1 MSWYKQVLGQKPR
14 CMANVERLQ
23 QVYFFEEFHDPRF
36 RAIRSHGQLILT
48 VTNITKP
55 DEATYYCSVR
65 YFDQLI
71 FGSGTFLM
79 VKAGSSEQL
88 ISSFNHSD
96 GKAFYCAVAEC
107 AELNSENRTNI
118 NLETPVDPV
127 FVGLIAALGLCF
139 AVILSLVQFSLRRR
153 RCKHCRAAAAAAAA
167 VAGKYQHDSL
177 HDKDGDLINYASVHL
192 PEKGHKRALQK
203 KAPQQNTLYSEVKYS
218 VKSNVSVHNYC

>member
-1 MSWYKQVLGQKPR
+1 THFMTIYIYSIFQTAKDLFQLNPVITVEPGGTVNITCSYPEVYSSEKMSWYKQVLGQKPR

-79 VKAGSSEQL
+79 VKGDASISNASVL
-88 ISSFNHSD
+88 I
-96 GKAFYCAVAEC
+96 
-107 AELNSENRTNI
+107 I
-118 NLETPVDPV
+118 NLKCMQV
-127 FVGLIAALGLCF
+127 
-139 AVILSLVQFSLRRR
+139 
-153 RCKHCRAAAAAAAA
+153 
-167 VAGKYQHDSL
+167 L
-177 HDKDGDLINYASVHL
+177 HEYFDGDLINYASVHL